1 MLLLPH
7 KLAPCSGGTQRL
19 NLYWVVSL
27 RLISVVRHEHAERPP
42 KQVADIR
49 TANFY
54 RSRAFARP
62 QKAQEKRILG
72 VGGRQTHQVAEYHP
86 TPASL

>member
-27 RLISVVRHEHAERPP
+27 RLIAELGYGLVNDRFDPP
-42 KQVADIR
+42 AAIR
-49 TANFY
+49 AVEFVHQKSEPLVTGY
-54 RSRAFARP
+54 R
-62 QKAQEKRILG
+62 
-72 VGGRQTHQVAEYHP
+72 
-86 TPASL
+86 